1 MAKKKGGKVAARTK
15 VAAGVSVAA
24 SAGEWVA
31 PKTPDELHAW
41 IERELHLTLVRRA
54 LIEGHSAPFE
64 YVVHSFFEGKG
75 TLGRDDA
82 VDPSPA
88 PTGREGA
95 HDCIV
100 WANRGGGKTFLGA
113 VATLLDLL
121 FKPGIEIRILGG
133 SMEQSRRMHA
143 HLRRL
148 IDPRRNERIA
158 AEVSGKITE
167 RRIVL
172 RNGSE
177 VELLAQSQ
185 ASVRGTRVQKLR
197 CDEVE
202 LFDREVWEAAQ
213 LTTRSKRCGEFD
225 VRGTIECLSTMHLP
239 HGLMHELLGQVAEG
253 RRVLFKWGVVDAL
266 GVCGPERECRGRT
279 LHAADDQSSEEE
291 QGRANRAC
299 DADSPSGDL
308 ECPLLPE
315 CGGKAKAPERVVGHI
330 TIDDAI
336 RMKSRVSLRTWQAEM
351 LCLRPR
357 RTDSVL
363 PEFDVREHVFA
374 HDAPVGS
381 EDVRWVGGMDFG
393 FRNATVIL
401 WACVDAEDVLWVM
414 DERFEE
420 EKLLGDHIEALL
432 QGRPRERAA
441 AGRDSKVWPRL
452 AWVGVD
458 PAGTQ
463 THEQTGASN
472 VAQMKRAGLSVRTKK
487 LAMVHGL
494 ELIRARLRPAGAG
507 AKPRL
512 YVHARCV
519 KLIESLERYH
529 YDANR
534 PESDVPVK
542 DGCDHAVD
550 ALRYLV
556 QNLDRPVR
564 VASSNYT

>member
-1 MAKKKGGKVAARTK
+1 MAKKKVVR
-15 VAAGVSVAA
+15 AGTRSKKETSSVAP

-31 PKTPDELHAW
+31 PSTPEELHVW
-41 IERELHLTLVRRA
+41 IERELHLTLVRKA
-54 LIEGHSAPFE
+54 IVEGHAAPFD
-64 YVVHSFFEGKG
+64 YVLHSFFEGRGALQRGEDLG
-75 TLGRDDA
+75 TTQALPQPSLRD
-82 VDPSPA
+82 
-88 PTGREGA
+88 GA
-95 HDCIV
+95 QDCIV

-213 LTTRSKRCGEFD
+213 LTTRSKACGEFD

-239 HGLMHELLGQVAEG
+239 HGMMHELLGEAAEG
-253 RRVLFKWGVVDAL
+253 KRALFKWGVVDSL
-266 GVCGPERECRGRT
+266 GACGSERSCTTPPEQEEQHERECS
-279 LHAADDQSSEEE
+279 LWA
-291 QGRANRAC
+291 
-299 DADSPSGDL
+299 
-308 ECPLLPE
+308 ECA
-315 CGGKAKAPERVVGHI
+315 GKAKQAGRVVGHI

-357 RTDSVL
+357 RTDCVL
-363 PEFDVREHVFA
+363 PEFEVGSHVFE
-374 HDAPVGS
+374 HGAPTG
-381 EDVRWVGGMDFG
+381 EGVRWVGGMDFG

-401 WACVDAEDVLWVM
+401 WACVDAEGVLWVM
-414 DERFEE
+414 DERYEQ
-420 EKLLGDHIEALL
+420 EKLLGDHIEALVE
-432 QGRPRERAA
+432 GRPRATPK
-441 AGRDSKVWPRL
+441 AGRDMRLWPKL

-463 THEQTGASN
+463 THEQTAMSN
-472 VAQMKRAGLSVRTKK
+472 VQQMKRAGLTVRTKK
-487 LAMVHGL
+487 LALVHGL

-507 AKPRL
+507 VKPRL

-534 PESDVPVK
+534 PESDAPVK
-542 DGCDHAVD
+542 DGFDHAVD

-556 QNLDRPVR
+556 QNLDRPVK
-564 VASSNYT
+564 VASGSYT

>member
-1 MAKKKGGKVAARTK
+1 MAKTKSGRVAARAK
-15 VAAGVSVAA
+15 VAAGDGVSA
-24 SAGEWVA
+24 SAGEWVT
-31 PKTPDELHAW
+31 PRTPDELHAW

-54 LIEGHSAPFE
+54 LIEGHHAPFE
-64 YVVHSFFEGKG
+64 YVVHSFFEG
-75 TLGRDDA
+75 LGALPRDEHADA
-82 VDPSPA
+82 TSDPQAA
-88 PTGREGA
+88 PPVREGA

-148 IDPRRNERIA
+148 LDPRRNERIA

-213 LTTRSKRCGEFD
+213 LTTRSKRCGEFE

-266 GVCGPERECRGRT
+266 GVCGAE
-279 LHAADDQSSEEE
+279 
-291 QGRANRAC
+291 RAC
-299 DADSPSGDL
+299 RAGEVRAEEAGGASD
-308 ECPLLPE
+308 CPLLPE
-315 CGGKAKAPERVVGHI
+315 CAGKAKAPERVVGHI

-381 EDVRWVGGMDFG
+381 EGVRWVGGMDFG

-414 DERFEE
+414 DERHEQ
-420 EKLLGDHIEALL
+420 EKLLGDHIDALL

-441 AGRDSKVWPRL
+441 AGRDMKVWPTL

-472 VAQMKRAGLSVRTKK
+472 VAQMKRAGLIVRTKK

-507 AKPRL
+507 ARPRL

-529 YDANR
+529 YDASK

-542 DGCDHAVD
+542 DGFDHAVD

-564 VASSNYT
+564 VASSNYM

>member
-1 MAKKKGGKVAARTK
+1 
-15 VAAGVSVAA
+15 
-24 SAGEWVA
+24 
-31 PKTPDELHAW
+31 
-41 IERELHLTLVRRA
+41 
-54 LIEGHSAPFE
+54 
-64 YVVHSFFEGKG
+64 
-75 TLGRDDA
+75 
-82 VDPSPA
+82 
-88 PTGREGA
+88 
-95 HDCIV
+95 
-100 WANRGGGKTFLGA
+100 
-113 VATLLDLL
+113 
-121 FKPGIEIRILGG
+121 
-133 SMEQSRRMHA
+133 
-143 HLRRL
+143 
-148 IDPRRNERIA
+148 
-158 AEVSGKITE
+158 
-167 RRIVL
+167 
-172 RNGSE
+172 
-177 VELLAQSQ
+177 
-185 ASVRGTRVQKLR
+185 VQKLR

-213 LTTRSKRCGEFD
+213 LTTRSRRCGTFE

-239 HGLMHELLGQVAEG
+239 HGLMHELLGEAAEG
-253 RRVLFKWGVVDAL
+253 RRVLFKWGVVDTL
-266 GVCGPERECRGRT
+266 GVCGPARACRGQGV
-279 LHAADDQSSEEE
+279 HAAQTPLAKDAEGTPDRARDPDPA
-291 QGRANRAC
+291 QGEV
-299 DADSPSGDL
+299 

-315 CGGKAKAPERVVGHI
+315 CAGRAKSPGRVVGHI

-363 PEFDVREHVFA
+363 PEFDASEHVFA

-381 EDVRWVGGMDFG
+381 EGVRWVGGMDFG

-401 WACVDAEDVLWVM
+401 WACADAEDVLWVM
-414 DERFEE
+414 DERFEQ
-420 EKLLGDHIEALL
+420 EKLLEDHIAALL
-432 QGRPRERAA
+432 AGRPRERAA
-441 AGRDSKVWPRL
+441 AGRDCKVWPRL
-452 AWVGVD
+452 EWIGVD

-507 AKPRL
+507 VKPRL

-542 DGCDHAVD
+542 DGFDHAVD

-564 VASSNYT
+564 VASSNYM

>member
-1 MAKKKGGKVAARTK
+1 M
-15 VAAGVSVAA
+15 
-24 SAGEWVA
+24 
-31 PKTPDELHAW
+31 
-41 IERELHLTLVRRA
+41 
-54 LIEGHSAPFE
+54 
-64 YVVHSFFEGKG
+64 
-75 TLGRDDA
+75 
-82 VDPSPA
+82 
-88 PTGREGA
+88 
-95 HDCIV
+95 DCIV

-213 LTTRSKRCGEFD
+213 LTTRSKRCGEFE

-239 HGLMHELLGQVAEG
+239 HGLMHELLGEVAEG
-253 RRVLFKWGVVDAL
+253 KRVLFKWGVVDAL
-266 GVCGPERECRGRT
+266 GACGEERTCRARNGQMAKGQIAKEGQGTEGVGVPEGGSD
-279 LHAADDQSSEEE
+279 LAFGHL
-291 QGRANRAC
+291 
-299 DADSPSGDL
+299 PFGDL
-308 ECPLLPE
+308 DCPLLAE
-315 CGGKAKAPERVVGHI
+315 CGGKAKLPTRTPGHI

-357 RTDSVL
+357 RTDCVL
-363 PEFDVREHVFA
+363 PEFEAAGHVFA
-374 HDAPVGS
+374 HEAPSG
-381 EDVRWVGGMDFG
+381 EGVRWVGGMDFG

-401 WACVDAEDVLWVM
+401 WACVDSEDVLWVM
-414 DERFEE
+414 DERYEQ
-420 EKLLGDHIEALL
+420 EKLLSDHIEALL
-432 QGRPRERAA
+432 QSRPRERAV
-441 AGRDSKVWPRL
+441 AGRDSRTWPKL
-452 AWVGVD
+452 AWIGAD

-472 VAQMKRAGLSVRTKK
+472 VQQMKKAGLVVRTKK

-507 AKPRL
+507 VRPRL
-512 YVHARCV
+512 FVHARCV

-529 YDANR
+529 YDANKTA
-534 PESDVPVK
+534 SDVPVK
-542 DGCDHAVD
+542 DGPDHAVD

-564 VASSNYT
+564 VAAGSYA